1 MFIIRNMGNFVPPY
15 KNNNDFHGT
24 LAAIEFD
31 VSVLNVKH
39 IIICGH
45 SNCGACRSLY
55 LDLETEKSSIKY
67 QLKNLLTFPEV
78 KKNQRGNTGHS
89 WLIL

>member
-1 MFIIRNMGNFVPPY
+1 MEINFLEIQNLIISSRPGDMFIIRNMGNFVPPY

-24 LAAIEFD
+24 LAAIKFD

-55 LDLETEKSSIKY
+55 LDK
-67 QLKNLLTFPEV
+67 
-78 KKNQRGNTGHS
+78 G
-89 WLIL
+89 